1 MTIQEIIHFIEVG
14 AGKRL
19 FRFVLPVLAVLG
31 LAFLYDIRAYRNF
44 STTEAMDSAQLARN
58 IAQGKGYTTLYIR
71 PLSLYL
77 VQQKNQ
83 GKAMPSSPG
92 SPPDYAQVRTAHPD
106 LANPPVYPLVL
117 AGLMKILPF
126 HFTVNLKGGFWTN
139 NGIFWRYQPD
149 FLIAVFN
156 ELLLVAAAVIAFFIA
171 KKLFDDR
178 VAWLSFVLIL
188 GCEFLWRFS
197 VSGLS
202 TTLVLLNFLVLA
214 WCVLKTEELGREP
227 QADTMQIL
235 FWAALAGIVT
245 GIGALT
251 RYSFGWTIIPVV
263 IFLLLFSGPGR
274 LLNTVAAFAAF
285 AIVLTP
291 WIARNLAVG
300 GAPFGTAGYSIFEGT
315 SLAPGGQLE
324 RSLHPDFL
332 DALWPS
338 PYGHKLLTNLA
349 PLFQGDL
356 FKLGGSWVSVL
367 FFAGLLLGFRSPA
380 ARRMRYFLMMCLGMF
395 ILAQS
400 LGRTSLSDDSPEI
413 NSENLLALVAPLVFI
428 FGAAF
433 FFILLDQM
441 TLPALE
447 LRYMVIGIFIA
458 LCCLP
463 LFFAMVFKTLPVR
476 YPPYFPPDIER
487 TAAWMKPNELMMSDV
502 PWAVAWY
509 GQRQCAWVTEDAD
522 SQFFAVNDYIKPVSA
537 LYLTMRTMDGHLV
550 SECFRAGQ
558 DSWGHF
564 VLEALAQNKI
574 PGNFPL
580 HHAPSGSAGISSG
593 LFLTDVDRWKIGTD
607 SAQ

>member
-58 IAQGKGYTTLYIR
+58 IAQGKGYTTLFIR

-83 GKAMPSSPG
+83 GKAMPSSPNA
-92 SPPDYAQVRTAHPD
+92 PPDYAQVKTAHPD
-106 LANPPVYPLVL
+106 LANPPVYPLAL

-126 HFTVNLKGGFWTN
+126 HFTVNAKGGFWTN

-156 ELLLVAAAVIAFFIA
+156 ELLLVVVAVAAFFIA
-171 KKLFDDR
+171 KKIFDAR

-188 GCEFLWRFS
+188 GCELLWRFS

-202 TTLVLLNFLVLA
+202 TTLLLLIFLALA
-214 WCVLKTEELGREP
+214 WCVLKTEELGGEP
-227 QADTMQIL
+227 QVDTMQIL
-235 FWAALAGIVT
+235 FWAALAGIIT

-263 IFLLLFSGPGR
+263 IFLLLFSGPGK
-274 LLNTVAAFAAF
+274 LLNTVATLAAF

-291 WIARNLAVG
+291 WIARNLAIS

-315 SLAPGGQLE
+315 SLAPGGQLG

-400 LGRTSLSDDSPEI
+400 VGRTSLSDDSPEI
-413 NSENLLALVAPLVFI
+413 NSENLLVLAAPLAFI

-441 TLPALE
+441 TLPAVE
-447 LRYMVIGIFIA
+447 LRYVVIGIFIV

-463 LFFAMVFKTLPVR
+463 LFLAMTFKTVPVR

-487 TAAWMKPNELMMSDV
+487 TASWMKPNELMMSDV

-522 SQFFAVNDYIKPVSA
+522 SQFFALNDYIKPVSA
-537 LYLTMRTMDGHLV
+537 LYLTMRTMDGRLV

-574 PGNFPL
+574 PANFPL

-593 LFLTDVDRWKIGTD
+593 LFLTDADRWKMGTD